1 MWALPCQI
9 KQMNI
14 LFEFLSKCG
23 QLARLYMRYPL
34 TIQEI
39 MSTDKGIPDATF
51 KGGMNW
57 VYLELLGAQGIWKL

>member
-1 MWALPCQI
+1 
-9 KQMNI
+9 
-14 LFEFLSKCG
+14 
-23 QLARLYMRYPL
+23 MRYPL

-57 VYLELLGAQGIWKL
+57 GVPGTFRGHKEYGNYELILKRMLFITLILHTNEV